1 MTPLDRRSLL
11 RRLARAAAL
20 GAAAGAAASACGDG
34 SPRAST
40 PASAPASTAA
50 GGGDNP
56 PPAAVSG
63 APSTAAGVGAL
74 REPPPLP
81 AGLPFHI
88 GSGPPDRPQVA
99 LTFHGQGSGEIADS
113 LLGLMEAA
121 GARGT
126 VLAVGSWLDE
136 QPRMAHRVLTGG
148 HELGNHTMHHGD
160 ISSMSADRTY
170 AEIADCA
177 DRLNRLTGSIGR
189 WFRPS
194 QANDCTPTVVAQA
207 RRVGYAHCLGY
218 DLDSLD
224 FTDPGAATV
233 TRTVLNEVRPGS
245 VVSLHFGHPGTV
257 AAMPAILD
265 GLRTRGLRA
274 VTMSELVT

>member
-11 RRLARAAAL
+11 RQLARAAAL
-20 GAAAGAAASACGDG
+20 GAAGAVASGCGDG
-34 SPRAST
+34 GSQASPPASPKASPHAST
-40 PASAPASTAA
+40 SSAARTTGGNSSAPAAY
-50 GGGDNP
+50 P
-56 PPAAVSG
+56 
-63 APSTAAGVGAL
+63 
-74 REPPPLP
+74 EPPPLP
-81 AGLPFHI
+81 AGLPFQLT
-88 GSGPPDRPQVA
+88 SGPAGRPQVA
-99 LTFHGQGSGEIADS
+99 LTFHGQGSPQLAES
-113 LLGLMEAA
+113 LLGQLESA
-121 GARGT
+121 GAHGT

-136 QPRMAHRVLTGG
+136 QPQMAHRVLTRG

-160 ISSMSADRTY
+160 ISTMSAEQTY
-170 AEIADCA
+170 AEITQCA
-177 DRLNRLTGSIGR
+177 DRLRRLTGSIGR

-194 QANDCTPTVVAQA
+194 RAKDCTALVGDQA
-207 RRVGYAHCLGY
+207 RRAGYAHCLGY

-224 FTDPGAATV
+224 FTDPGPAAV
-233 TRTVLNEVRPGS
+233 TRTVLTAVRPGS

>member
-1 MTPLDRRSLL
+1 MTPLDRRSAL
-11 RRLARAAAL
+11 RQLARAAAL
-20 GAAAGAAASACGDG
+20 GAVGAVASACGED
-34 SPRAST
+34 SPHASM
-40 PASAPASTAA
+40 PAPTAKPVGADSAPA
-50 GGGDNP
+50 
-56 PPAAVSG
+56 
-63 APSTAAGVGAL
+63 VGAVP
-74 REPPPLP
+74 EPPPLP
-81 AGLPFHI
+81 ADLPFQVT
-88 GSGPPDRPQVA
+88 SGPRDRPQVA
-99 LTFHGQGSGEIADS
+99 LTFHGQGSAEIAGS
-113 LLGLMEAA
+113 MLGLMEAA

-136 QPRMAHRVLTGG
+136 QPQMARRVLDGG

-170 AEIADCA
+170 AEITDCA
-177 DRLNRLTGSIGR
+177 DRLKRLTGSIGR

-194 QANDCTPTVVAQA
+194 QAKDCTPTVVAQV
-207 RRVGYAHCLGY
+207 RRAGYAHCLGY

-224 FTDPGAATV
+224 FTDPGAAAV
-233 TRTVLNEVRPGS
+233 SRTVLTGVRPGS

-257 AAMPAILD
+257 AALPAILD